1 MTSGAPAVVQA
12 ELLNGSDIANGLPQ
26 VLAAAVLHQICLET
40 RASSRLAWAV
50 VRSLTRCRTED
61 PHPERLRRLRPIS
74 QGLIQCPER
83 DRLLQHPAR
92 WGNGLR
98 LQRCTSGLFCDHL
111 PRHRCSTSATG
122 LLVHLFARSIRRGRR
137 RFRRAGTSSTTCR
150 SVRRISGTLRIVHR
164 LLLAGF
170 SIASDRV

>member
-1 MTSGAPAVVQA
+1 MEPPPVVQA

-50 VRSLTRCRTED
+50 VRSPTRCLTEG
-61 PHPERLRRLRPIS
+61 PHLERLRRLRPIS

-92 WGNGLR
+92 WGNGLH
-98 LQRCTSGLFCDHL
+98 LQRCTSGLSPNCPCLDL
-111 PRHRCSTSATG
+111 AQLRPR
-122 LLVHLFARSIRRGRR
+122 LFVS
-137 RFRRAGTSSTTCR
+137 CKNQ
-150 SVRRISGTLRIVHR
+150 ISEYISRYFKYYKKT
-164 LLLAGF
+164 
-170 SIASDRV
+170 